1 MTRCPHPLLRYPL
14 AFLFVVAAWFLLVPA
29 LDMPVQEL
37 QGNVLLSLRATA
49 ALTALA
55 ACYYLCYLPRLYV
68 NRTDMYAILFL
79 GWVTAGRFL
88 WPGLASAVRYDEL
101 LQAAMLY
108 AALRIIFTAERRTM
122 TLLLM
127 LLCVLGIYEAWVGIR
142 QIYGFAQSNHGL
154 FRITGTL
161 FNPGPYAGFI
171 APVFVCA
178 AACVARYRFA
188 ERALRTWGSLR
199 RLRAGVLLWGVAP
212 YLLGWVAALMTVVV
226 LPASMSRAA
235 LVAAAVGCGALAF
248 RVWNVRG
255 RFRYVYRAHP
265 LRVGVL
271 SGLAVLLLAGIGA
284 GAYHIKRPSAEGRLL
299 MWKIDTR
306 IMLRHPLCG
315 GGIGNF
321 AGAFGEEQARYFAS
335 EERPKAETQ
344 VAGCPEAGFNEFLQ
358 TGAETGAVGLVLLLL
373 ITGSAIV
380 SQLRRGAPFGYGL
393 LAAAVFAC
401 FSYPWGVLPLRLLF
415 VVLLAGTCS
424 KRVVPIP
431 GRGHVVVL
439 LALAG
444 CLVCWTGLYSR
455 YARRVEA
462 RRQWSEIR
470 IWPNS
475 GRYDYLVED
484 GPRYH
489 DALQSDFRFLY
500 DYGYALHKT
509 GSYRQSNEILREG
522 MRISSDPMFWNIAGR
537 NYEMLGDVAA
547 AELAY
552 LHAHRMIPDR
562 VYPLYLLA
570 KLYLADGQTEKAFA
584 TACRVIAHKPKVE
597 SVQTREMQAEL
608 RKLLEMPPSGEIRE

>member
-235 LVAAAVGCGALAF
+235 LAVATAVKRLYPQNMVFTYQGDGDLSAIGTAESIHAAARGENVVAVYINNAIYGMTGGQMAPTTLLGMKTATTPYGRDPRLNGYPYKIAEMMAHLDGATYITRQSVHTAA
-248 RVWNVRG
+248 NVRKCKKAI
-255 RFRYVYRAHP
+255 RKAFEN
-265 LRVGVL
+265 
-271 SGLAVLLLAGIGA
+271 SMAG
-284 GAYHIKRPSAEGRLL
+284 
-299 MWKIDTR
+299 
-306 IMLRHPLCG
+306 
-315 GGIGNF
+315 N
-321 AGAFGEEQARYFAS
+321 
-335 EERPKAETQ
+335 
-344 VAGCPEAGFNEFLQ
+344 GFS
-358 TGAETGAVGLVLLLL
+358 LVEV
-373 ITGSAIV
+373 V
-380 SQLRRGAPFGYGL
+380 S
-393 LAAAVFAC
+393 
-401 FSYPWGVLPLRLLF
+401 
-415 VVLLAGTCS
+415 TC
-424 KRVVPIP
+424 
-431 GRGHVVVL
+431 
-439 LALAG
+439 
-444 CLVCWTGLYSR
+444 
-455 YARRVEA
+455 
-462 RRQWSEIR
+462 
-470 IWPNS
+470 NS
-475 GRYDYLVED
+475 GWKLSPV
-484 GPRYH
+484 
-489 DALQSDFRFLY
+489 A
-500 DYGYALHKT
+500 
-509 GSYRQSNEILREG
+509 SNQWLAENML
-522 MRISSDPMFWNIAGR
+522 PF
-537 NYEMLGDVAA
+537 YPLGDIKDVKK
-547 AELAY
+547 E
-552 LHAHRMIPDR
+552 
-562 VYPLYLLA
+562 
-570 KLYLADGQTEKAFA
+570 
-584 TACRVIAHKPKVE
+584 
-597 SVQTREMQAEL
+597 
-608 RKLLEMPPSGEIRE
+608 